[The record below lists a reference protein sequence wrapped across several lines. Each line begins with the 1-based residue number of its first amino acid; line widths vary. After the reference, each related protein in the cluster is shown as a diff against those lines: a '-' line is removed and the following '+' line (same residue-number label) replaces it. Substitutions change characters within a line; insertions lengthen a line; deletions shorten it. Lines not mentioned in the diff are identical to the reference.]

1 MFASI
6 SSPHSLVLT
15 IGLVLAL
22 AALGFLLGYLTSRR
36 FARANL
42 ASSAT
47 QAKTLLASAQVQAEE
62 LKQKAEAKV
71 REEWHQEKLKFE
83 AETANRRK
91 ELERMTRRQTE
102 REITLE
108 KRSGV
113 LAQKEADLM
122 RRERELLSREKISKA
137 KNERLD
143 QLINQQNEKLE
154 KVASLSCEDARKEL
168 MRNLENEAR
177 LEAALSIR
185 EIKEHAKLQAEAQAK
200 EILVSAIQRCAMSHA
215 AETTVSVVYL
225 PSDELKGRII
235 GREGRNIRTF
245 ETLTGVEVMID
256 DTPGA
261 IIISGFDPVRREVA
275 KLAMEKLIADGRIHP
290 ARIEELVAKTRIEME
305 DIIKAAGEAVVLE
318 LGIVGISPDLVRA
331 LGRLQ
336 YRTSFGQNVLLHS
349 REVAHLAAL
358 MAQELDLSAAVA
370 RRAGV
375 LHDIGKAADQS
386 QEGTHSAIGAD
397 MALRFGEEEAVVN
410 AIAAHHEEV
419 AFASPYAFL
428 VAAADSISAS
438 RPGARRESFDAYIKR
453 VENLEAIASSFPGV
467 GKAYAIQAGREVRV
481 LVEPESVDDSGA
493 RDLAGRV
500 AAQIQAELKYPGQIK
515 VMVVR
520 EVRAIDYAR

>member
-1 MFASI
+1 MFTNLP
-6 SSPHSLVLT
+6 SPHSLILM
-15 IGLVLAL
+15 IGLVVAL
-22 AALGFLLGYLTSRR
+22 ASLGFVLGFLTSRR
-36 FARANL
+36 FVKASL
-42 ASSAT
+42 ASSAA
-47 QAKTLLASAQVQAEE
+47 QAKSLLSDAQARAEE
-62 LKQKAEAKV
+62 LRKQAEAKT
-71 REEWHQEKLKFE
+71 REDWHQEKLKFE

-137 KNERLD
+137 KSERLD

-318 LGIVGISPDLVRA
+318 LGIVGINPELIRF

-453 VENLEAIASSFPGV
+453 VESLEAIASSFPGV
-467 GKAYAIQAGREVRV
+467 GKAYAIQAGREVRI

-520 EVRAIDYAR
+520 EVRAVEYAR

>member
-1 MFASI
+1 
-6 SSPHSLVLT
+6 
-15 IGLVLAL
+15 
-22 AALGFLLGYLTSRR
+22 
-36 FARANL
+36 
-42 ASSAT
+42 
-47 QAKTLLASAQVQAEE
+47 
-62 LKQKAEAKV
+62 
-71 REEWHQEKLKFE
+71 
-83 AETANRRK
+83 
-91 ELERMTRRQTE
+91 
-102 REITLE
+102 
-108 KRSGV
+108 
-113 LAQKEADLM
+113 
-122 RRERELLSREKISKA
+122 
-137 KNERLD
+137 
-143 QLINQQNEKLE
+143 
-154 KVASLSCEDARKEL
+154 

-200 EILVSAIQRCAMSHA
+200 EILVSAIQRCALSHA

-358 MAQELDLSAAVA
+358 MAQELDLSAAIA